1 MGHAALGEG
10 LQVVAALQ
18 HRHHPACRVTTRQR
32 VQFIATDAPDGARW
46 LFNGKEQA
54 RGARWGWLPWP
65 GRYKVELVDAKGQVL
80 DETSVEV
87 RGAGVR
93 QQK

>member
-1 MGHAALGEG
+1 MPARIVSPVSGTIIALDPDIP
-10 LQVVAALQ
+10 
-18 HRHHPACRVTTRQR
+18 PARQR

-93 QQK
+93 QQAQQK